1 MLTYLGTVSYGV
13 SWDMSKSKLV
23 CTKGCTSNKN
33 KEAYINMECRTK
45 HAAQRI
51 GAGALVIRWGNVD
64 ADA

>member
-1 MLTYLGTVSYGV
+1 
-13 SWDMSKSKLV
+13 MSKSKLV